1 MSESTATCWGREAI
15 PEVLP
20 VLSQKP
26 VFDIFTLIWL
36 IWFLALPMHLILLSN
51 DSIFRALSDGIY
63 RILSIP
69 DPKNSF
75 CIINHY
81 YLTWHKNISNL
92 ALTKYNTQFIWIFR
106 KVLSMRSE
114 SAQVEICWNKGEW
127 GLRCSEKQ
135 LFWLL
140 FSPLQ
145 QRSQSIKVNPMV

>member
-1 MSESTATCWGREAI
+1 MTKSQISYTLPCYEFSELFNPNKTVA
-15 PEVLP
+15 
-20 VLSQKP
+20 QKSAD
-26 VFDIFTLIWL
+26 VIMKVNLTSNQIFDAHLLINMMIKVWS
-36 IWFLALPMHLILLSN
+36 SN
-51 DSIFRALSDGIY
+51 
-63 RILSIP
+63 
-69 DPKNSF
+69 
-75 CIINHY
+75 IIIY

-114 SAQVEICWNKGEW
+114 SAQVEICSNKGEW

-145 QRSQSIKVNPMV
+145 QRSQSIKVNPMVWSSCNFHLQIIQ